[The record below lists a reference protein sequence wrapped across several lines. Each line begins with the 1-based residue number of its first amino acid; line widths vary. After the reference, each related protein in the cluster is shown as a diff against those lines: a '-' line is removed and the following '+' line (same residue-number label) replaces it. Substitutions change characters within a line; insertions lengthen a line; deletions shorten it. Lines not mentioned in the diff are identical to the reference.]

1 MKKNKKKIIV
11 VTSSRADYGLLK
23 NLIKKLFQSKKIKL
37 HLSVTGTHLSLKH
50 GKTINE
56 ILRDKVSVHSKIKI
70 VINDSPMGISKAF
83 SQSVVKFSE
92 LFIKQKP
99 DLILILGDRFEILA
113 SVIAAT
119 LNRIPIAHVH
129 GGEETVGAIDNVIR
143 HSITK
148 MAHVHFASINEYKKR
163 IIQMGENPNLV
174 FNVGAVGLEE
184 LNKYKFKTNKYFKKN
199 YNIDFKKKSILV
211 CFHPVTLEPFK
222 EQIHIRK
229 ILLALKNLKDTNII
243 FTSPNADQGNN
254 KIEKEIIK
262 FSKGKKNCFYI
273 RSFGRSDFL
282 SCLRLSNLMI
292 GNSSSGIFEA
302 PSLKTISIN
311 LGDRQQGRIKSK
323 SVIDTHIDSIKIEKL
338 IKKFLYKKVAISKNY
353 FYNPYFK
360 KDVSNRIIKVLE
372 NLETGKIIKKNF
384 FNII

>member
-23 NLIKKLFQSKKIKL
+23 NLIKKLSQSKKIKL

-56 ILRDKVSVHSKIKI
+56 ILRDKVSVNSKIKI
-70 VINDSPMGISKAF
+70 LINDSPMGISKAF
-83 SQSVVKFSE
+83 SQSVVKFSN

-119 LNRIPIAHVH
+119 LNKILIAHVH

-163 IIQMGENPNLV
+163 IIQMGENPKLV

-184 LNKYKFKTNKYFKKN
+184 LNKYKFKTNEYFKEN
-199 YNIDFKKKSILV
+199 YDIDFKKKSILV

-229 ILLALKNLKDTNII
+229 ILLALKNFKNVNII

-323 SVIDTHIDSIKIEKL
+323 SVIDTHINSIKIEKL
-338 IKKFLYKKVAISKNY
+338 IKKCLYKKVAISKNY